1 MILIL
6 FILEFFCG
14 SLMFSYWIGLAL
26 GKNLKTVGDGN
37 PGAFNLWRSAGYQ
50 WGLVG
55 VALDFLKGYL
65 PLVFLIQKGYV
76 SGMEVALVA
85 IAPILGHA
93 FSPFMRMHGGK
104 AIAVTFGVW
113 SAVSGFQL
121 SLVYAI
127 ILAILLIVFKLI
139 NKSTGKETDAVMVV
153 GGMFFLGLYIFF
165 CAYSP
170 HLLILCFLNMGILF
184 FTHRKE
190 LTDFFTHRVAH

>member
-6 FILEFFCG
+6 FILKFFCG

-121 SLVYAI
+121 SLCLRYYSRYSSHR
-127 ILAILLIVFKLI
+127 LQTHQQI
-139 NKSTGKETDAVMVV
+139 N
-153 GGMFFLGLYIFF
+153 
-165 CAYSP
+165 
-170 HLLILCFLNMGILF
+170 
-184 FTHRKE
+184 RK
-190 LTDFFTHRVAH
+190 RN